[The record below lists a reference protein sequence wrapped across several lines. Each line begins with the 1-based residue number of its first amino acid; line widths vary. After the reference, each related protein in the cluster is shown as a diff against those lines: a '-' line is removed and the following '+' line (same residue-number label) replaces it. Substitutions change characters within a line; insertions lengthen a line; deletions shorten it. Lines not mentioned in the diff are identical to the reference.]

1 MQILI
6 NHLNGDFNLYT
17 NPSQTHAEDN
27 PPVIESVIFT
37 RKAKQEGKEK
47 EIVESLRQSIGSRK
61 DKARAIVET
70 VRYWQDG
77 GYIDA
82 HFNARVMY
90 DELAKLIQMPFEYDG
105 FRKYYNE

>member
-17 NPSQTHAEDN
+17 NPSQSRAQEM
-27 PPVIESVIFT
+27 PSVVESVIFT
-37 RKAKQEGKEK
+37 RKAKQERKEE
-47 EIVESLRQSIGSRK
+47 EIVESLRQSFGSRK

-70 VRYWQDG
+70 VREWQKE
-77 GYIDA
+77 GYLDA

-90 DELAKLIQMPFEYDG
+90 DELEKLLPLPFEYDG

>member
-6 NHLNGDFNLYT
+6 NHLNGDIHIYPK
-17 NPSQTHAEDN
+17 PSQQADT
-27 PPVIESVIFT
+27 PGCSILFT
-37 RKAKQEGKEK
+37 KKAKQEGREE
-47 EIVESLRQSIGSRK
+47 EIVVSLQQAVGTRK
-61 DKARAIVET
+61 DKARALVET
-70 VRYWQDG
+70 VRQWQKE

-90 DELAKLIQMPFEYDG
+90 DELEKLIPMPFKYDG

>member
-17 NPSQTHAEDN
+17 NSSQSRAQETPS
-27 PPVIESVIFT
+27 VIESLIFT
-37 RKAKQEGKEK
+37 HKAKLEGKEE
-47 EIVESLRQSIGSRK
+47 EIVESLRQSFGSRK

-70 VRYWQDG
+70 VRLWQKE
-77 GYIDA
+77 GYLDA

-90 DELAKLIQMPFEYDG
+90 DELEKLLPLPFEYDG

>member
-6 NHLNGDFNLYT
+6 NHLNGNINLYT
-17 NPSQTHAEDN
+17 NPAQTHTQDAPSVVDSILFTKKARQEGTEEEI
-27 PPVIESVIFT
+27 IESL
-37 RKAKQEGKEK
+37 K
-47 EIVESLRQSIGSRK
+47 QSIGSRK

-70 VRYWQDG
+70 VRQWQKD

-90 DELAKLIQMPFEYDG
+90 DELEKLIPMPFEYPG